1 MPGTASNDVMSDD
14 DLLAL
19 ADGDDERRFAAEA
32 LAFLA
37 ASASRKGQDAVEWG
51 AGEERLAL
59 FHETS
64 GEQELAEARAAQG
77 WQRAKWDAG
86 FGWITGPVPLGGRG
100 LPDPYERLFR
110 LLEAAFDVPDPMP
123 LRIGLGTVGAA
134 LLAHGTPEQHER
146 FLVPIRR
153 GDMIACQLFS
163 EPEAGSDL
171 AGVRT
176 RGVAAADGE
185 SWRVDGQKVWTSNA
199 QFADI
204 GLALVRTEPEAA
216 KHRGLTMFVVPMGAP
231 GVEVRPLRQ
240 MTGGASFC
248 EVFLTDVALP
258 DRYRLGARGAG
269 WKVATDTLAAERRS
283 TGDRSHELT
292 ARATQLLWLLAER
305 TGRDSDPL
313 VRDAW
318 ARTYAAVRTAR
329 AYQQRMH
336 ETPDEYLTG
345 AERALDK
352 LMLVANLRRIGDLA
366 RELLGPAFVADTG
379 QWGTFGWNRW
389 LMGALGYRIAGGTDE
404 ILRNM
409 VAERVLGLPR
419 EPR

>member
-1 MPGTASNDVMSDD
+1 MANVLNDE
-14 DLLAL
+14 DLIELA
-19 ADGDDERRFAAEA
+19 GDDAERRFAVEA
-32 LAFLA
+32 VAFLA
-37 ASASRKGQDAVEWG
+37 AAAERRAEGAVQWG
-51 AGEERLAL
+51 VGEERLAL

-64 GEQELAEARAAQG
+64 GAQELAEAQAAQR
-77 WQRAKWDAG
+77 WQRVKWDAG
-86 FGWITGPVPLGGRG
+86 LGWITGPVPLGGRG
-100 LPDPYERLFR
+100 LGNSYERLFR
-110 LLEAAFDVPDPMP
+110 LLEAAFDVADMSP

-134 LLAHGTPEQHER
+134 LLAHGTPEQVEE

-153 GDMIACQLFS
+153 GDIIACQLFS

-176 RGVAAADGE
+176 RAVAEADGG
-185 SWRVDGQKVWTSNA
+185 SWRIDGQKVWTSNA

-204 GLALVRTEPEAA
+204 GLALVRTDPDAP
-216 KHRGLTMFVVPMGAP
+216 KHRGLTMFVVPMRTS
-231 GVEVRPLRQ
+231 GVEIRPLRQ

-248 EVFLTDVALP
+248 EVFLTDVVVP
-258 DRYRLGARGAG
+258 DRYRLGAPGAG

-292 ARATQLLWLLAER
+292 ARAVQLLWLLAER
-305 TGRDSDPL
+305 AGRTGDPL

-318 ARTYAAVRTAR
+318 ARVYSQIRAAR
-329 AYQQRMH
+329 AYQLRMQ

-345 AERALDK
+345 AERSLDK
-352 LMLVANLRRIGDLA
+352 LMLVATLRDIGALA
-366 RELLGPAFVADTG
+366 LELLGPAFVADTG
-379 QWGTFGWNRW
+379 EWGTFGWNRW

-404 ILRNM
+404 VLRNL

>member
-1 MPGTASNDVMSDD
+1 MANVLNDE
-14 DLLAL
+14 DLIELA
-19 ADGDDERRFAAEA
+19 GDDAERRFAIEA
-32 LAFLA
+32 VAFLA
-37 ASASRKGQDAVEWG
+37 AAAERRAEGAVLWG
-51 AGEERLAL
+51 VGEERLVL

-64 GEQELAEARAAQG
+64 GAQELAEAQAAQR
-77 WQRAKWDAG
+77 WQRVKWDAG
-86 FGWITGPVPLGGRG
+86 LGWINGPVPLGGRG
-100 LPDPYERLFR
+100 LGNSYERLFR
-110 LLEAAFDVPDPMP
+110 LLEAAFDVADMSP

-134 LLAHGTPEQHER
+134 LLAHGTPEQVEE

-153 GDMIACQLFS
+153 GDIIACQLFS

-176 RGVAAADGE
+176 RAVAEADGG
-185 SWRVDGQKVWTSNA
+185 SWRIDGQKVWTSNA

-204 GLALVRTEPEAA
+204 GLALVRTDPDAP
-216 KHRGLTMFVVPMGAP
+216 KHRGLTMFVVPMRTP
-231 GVEVRPLRQ
+231 GVEIRPLRQ

-248 EVFLTDVALP
+248 EVFLTDVVVP
-258 DRYRLGARGAG
+258 DRYRLGAPGAG

-292 ARATQLLWLLAER
+292 ARAVQLLWLLAER
-305 TGRDSDPL
+305 AGRTGDPL
-313 VRDAW
+313 IRDAW
-318 ARTYAAVRTAR
+318 ARVYSQIRAAR
-329 AYQQRMH
+329 AYQLRTQ

-345 AERALDK
+345 AERSLDK
-352 LMLVANLRRIGDLA
+352 LMLVATLRDIGALA
-366 RELLGPAFVADTG
+366 LELLGPAFVADTG
-379 QWGTFGWNRW
+379 EWGTFGWNRW

-404 ILRNM
+404 VLRNL